1 MLVFV
6 QIHYGKKTVCTDR
19 CSQTWNT
26 EHGQHEVEAVASNQ
40 GAADGKSLGLQHPG
54 TLLSGHCRFEAQ
66 LAPSEGV
73 AVQCRHRS
81 RYRSRKALWEM

>member
-6 QIHYGKKTVCTDR
+6 QIHYGKKNTVRTDR
-19 CSQTWNT
+19 CSQTWT

-40 GAADGKSLGLQHPG
+40 GAADGKSPGLQHPG
-54 TLLSGHCRFEAQ
+54 TLLSGHCHFEAQ

-73 AVQCRHRS
+73 GVQCRHQ
-81 RYRSRKALWEM
+81 W